1 MWPALQ
7 AFRLRDAIDI
17 LLVSLVLYRV
27 FVMFK
32 ETRAVQMLLGLGA
45 LMAASFLARR
55 FELYGTSWILDNFW
69 SFWVLALIVLFQP
82 ELRRALAQVGQNPF
96 FRVVTRAGR
105 EQQSH
110 LLNEVV
116 KAALSLAGK
125 RIGGLVVLERA
136 TGLRNYVELGVPL
149 DALVSADLLE
159 SIFLPYS
166 PLHDGAVF
174 IRGGRLPS
182 ALPQRA
188 ARARDGHPPPRG
200 ARAQRGDRRR
210 RAGGLGG
217 ERTHLAGSRGP
228 HGEPAGLRCT
238 PPAPGRVLLSRG
250 RSAAGRP
257 ALVGAGP
264 RMAPQM
270 IGHGTSHTGDHM
282 INAVGGSGG
291 GAAPLPP
298 EPK

>member
-7 AFRLRDAIDI
+7 AFRVRDAIDI
-17 LLVSLVLYRV
+17 ILVALVLYRV

-32 ETRAVQMLLGLGA
+32 ETRAVQMLLGLAA

-69 SFWVLALIVLFQP
+69 SYWVLALIVLFQP

-110 LLNEVV
+110 LLDEVA
-116 KAALSLAGK
+116 KAAQSLARK

-136 TGLRNYVELGVPL
+136 TGLRNYIELGVPL

-159 SIFLPYS
+159 SLFLPYS

-174 IRGGRLPS
+174 IRGGRVAAAGGFLPLS
-182 ALPQRA
+182 RNAQLGRTMGTRHRA
-188 ARARDGHPPPRG
+188 ALGLSEETDAVVLVVSEESGRISLAVEGHMESPLDSE
-200 ARAQRGDRRR
+200 ALRRR
-210 RAGGLGG
+210 
-217 ERTHLAGSRGP
+217 LA
-228 HGEPAGLRCT
+228 EFF
-238 PPAPGRVLLSRG
+238 
-250 RSAAGRP
+250 
-257 ALVGAGP
+257 ALE
-264 RMAPQM
+264 
-270 IGHGTSHTGDHM
+270 
-282 INAVGGSGG
+282 
-291 GAAPLPP
+291 AAPLPADQP
-298 EPK
+298 WWEPARGWLRK